1 MTDWREYQ
9 KYSVL
14 KQVFKKIFISR
25 AHFLKQT
32 ADKLCVPVNKLHIG
46 KEIFDNSSKNGNKK
60 HRSNICS
67 LTREGKSK
75 FPTYFWTSAV
85 TLHQLNMKGNCSKE
99 YLSSGASIVLS
110 VWFSLSGLA
119 AITGNVVVLWLFYKH
134 KSLRTISNRFL
145 ASLSVA
151 DVFVG
156 LVIDP
161 VWIVIVCWIQP
172 RGQRNLITL
181 TKMLWIQTTAAT
193 TLNSCCVSIDRFTAI
208 RFPFRY
214 QDILT
219 KRRCLAVIILVWF
232 ISLSLSFP
240 ILFFQP
246 GKDRK
251 ELFVSITCT
260 MFLAPLLVV
269 SFCYIII
276 FKVARK
282 QFGRILAAKKL
293 PDSSENI
300 RARVT
305 QNFKAIKTV
314 GFVLS
319 ACIIT
324 WMPSV
329 VLLLVDF
336 YYAKEERCRIRK
348 VKSVVLPWVQAIAFT
363 SSAINP
369 LIYYLRNSDF
379 RRAFR
384 RTFHWLPF
392 VHEQDALHLR
402 VQPERNR
409 LIRNVETCSNLT
421 TKETEV
427 WGQYIQA

>member
-1 MTDWREYQ
+1 MCLSINYILERKFSTILR
-9 KYSVL
+9 
-14 KQVFKKIFISR
+14 
-25 AHFLKQT
+25 
-32 ADKLCVPVNKLHIG
+32 
-46 KEIFDNSSKNGNKK
+46 KNGNKK
-60 HRSNICS
+60 HRINICS
-67 LTREGKSK
+67 LTSEGKSK

-119 AITGNVVVLWLFYKH
+119 AITGNVVVLWLFCKH

-161 VWIVIVCWIQP
+161 VWIVIICWIQP
-172 RGQRNLITL
+172 RGQKNLIML

-193 TLNSCCVSIDRFTAI
+193 TLNSCCVSIDRFIAI

-232 ISLSLSFP
+232 ISLSLSLP

-402 VQPERNR
+402 AQPERNR
-409 LIRNVETCSNLT
+409 FIRNVGTCGNLT

-427 WGQYIQA
+427 

>member
-1 MTDWREYQ
+1 ME
-9 KYSVL
+9 
-14 KQVFKKIFISR
+14 
-25 AHFLKQT
+25 
-32 ADKLCVPVNKLHIG
+32 VNCTEERL
-46 KEIFDNSSKNGNKK
+46 
-60 HRSNICS
+60 SN
-67 LTREGKSK
+67 
-75 FPTYFWTSAV
+75 A
-85 TLHQLNMKGNCSKE
+85 
-99 YLSSGASIVLS
+99 ASIVLS
-110 VWFSLSGLA
+110 AWLSLSGLA
-119 AITGNVVVLWLFYKH
+119 AVTGNVVVLWLFYKH

-172 RGQRNLITL
+172 RGQKNLSMI

-193 TLNSCCVSIDRFTAI
+193 TLNSCCVSIDRFIAI

-232 ISLSLSFP
+232 ISLTLSFP

-251 ELFVSITCT
+251 ELLVSITFTTC
-260 MFLAPLLVV
+260 LGPLLVI

-282 QFGRILAAKKL
+282 KFKRILPAKNI

-300 RARVT
+300 RVRGI

-319 ACIIT
+319 AYIIT
-324 WMPSV
+324 WVPCV
-329 VLLLVDF
+329 VLLLVDLVV
-336 YYAKEERCRIRK
+336 KEERCRRRK
-348 VKSVVLPWVQAIAFT
+348 IQFVVWPWVEAIAFT

-369 LIYYLRNSDF
+369 LIYYFRNSDF

-384 RTFHWLPF
+384 RTFHWLPC
-392 VHEQDALHLR
+392 VHAQNASHLR
-402 VQPERNR
+402 AQPERNQN
-409 LIRNVETCSNLT
+409 IRNVGTCGNLT
-421 TKETEV
+421 SKETQKSEDNLRKDP
-427 WGQYIQA
+427 A

>member
-1 MTDWREYQ
+1 MCLSINNILER
-9 KYSVL
+9 K
-14 KQVFKKIFISR
+14 
-25 AHFLKQT
+25 FLT
-32 ADKLCVPVNKLHIG
+32 ILR
-46 KEIFDNSSKNGNKK
+46 KNGNKK
-60 HRSNICS
+60 HRINICS

-172 RGQRNLITL
+172 RGQRNLIML

-193 TLNSCCVSIDRFTAI
+193 TLNSCCVSIDRFIAI

-232 ISLSLSFP
+232 ISLSLSLP

-379 RRAFR
+379 RQAFR

-409 LIRNVETCSNLT
+409 LIRNVETCGNLT

-427 WGQYIQA
+427 

>member
-1 MTDWREYQ
+1 MCLSINYILERKFSTILR
-9 KYSVL
+9 
-14 KQVFKKIFISR
+14 
-25 AHFLKQT
+25 
-32 ADKLCVPVNKLHIG
+32 
-46 KEIFDNSSKNGNKK
+46 KNGNKK
-60 HRSNICS
+60 HRINICS
-67 LTREGKSK
+67 LTSEGKSK

-161 VWIVIVCWIQP
+161 VWIVIICWIQP

-193 TLNSCCVSIDRFTAI
+193 TLNSCCVSIDRFIAI

-232 ISLSLSFP
+232 ISLSLSLP

-402 VQPERNR
+402 AQPERNR
-409 LIRNVETCSNLT
+409 FIRNVETCGNLT

-427 WGQYIQA
+427 

>member
-1 MTDWREYQ
+1 
-9 KYSVL
+9 
-14 KQVFKKIFISR
+14 
-25 AHFLKQT
+25 
-32 ADKLCVPVNKLHIG
+32 
-46 KEIFDNSSKNGNKK
+46 
-60 HRSNICS
+60 
-67 LTREGKSK
+67 
-75 FPTYFWTSAV
+75 
-85 TLHQLNMKGNCSKE
+85 MKGNCSKE

-172 RGQRNLITL
+172 RGQKNLIML

-193 TLNSCCVSIDRFTAI
+193 TLNSCCVSIDRFIAI

-232 ISLSLSFP
+232 ISLSLSLP

-282 QFGRILAAKKL
+282 QFGRVLAAKKL

-402 VQPERNR
+402 AQPERNR
-409 LIRNVETCSNLT
+409 FIRNVETCGNLT

>member
-1 MTDWREYQ
+1 MCLSINYILERKFSTILR
-9 KYSVL
+9 
-14 KQVFKKIFISR
+14 
-25 AHFLKQT
+25 
-32 ADKLCVPVNKLHIG
+32 
-46 KEIFDNSSKNGNKK
+46 KNGNKK
-60 HRSNICS
+60 HRINICS

-99 YLSSGASIVLS
+99 YLSSGASTVLS

-134 KSLRTISNRFL
+134 ESLRTISNRFL

-151 DVFVG
+151 DAFVG

-161 VWIVIVCWIQP
+161 VWIVIICWIQP
-172 RGQRNLITL
+172 RGQKNLSMI
-181 TKMLWIQTTAAT
+181 TKMLWIHTTAAT
-193 TLNSCCVSIDRFTAI
+193 TLNSCCVSIDRFIAI

-232 ISLSLSFP
+232 ISLSLSLP

-324 WMPSV
+324 WMPCV

-402 VQPERNR
+402 AQPERNR
-409 LIRNVETCSNLT
+409 FIRNVETCGNLT
-421 TKETEV
+421 ARETEV
-427 WGQYIQA
+427 

>member
-1 MTDWREYQ
+1 MCLSINYILERKFSTILR
-9 KYSVL
+9 
-14 KQVFKKIFISR
+14 
-25 AHFLKQT
+25 
-32 ADKLCVPVNKLHIG
+32 
-46 KEIFDNSSKNGNKK
+46 KNGNKK

-161 VWIVIVCWIQP
+161 VWIVIICWIQP
-172 RGQRNLITL
+172 RGQRNLIML

-232 ISLSLSFP
+232 ISLSLSLP

-329 VLLLVDF
+329 VLLLVDL
-336 YYAKEERCRIRK
+336 YYAKEDRCRIRK

-392 VHEQDALHLR
+392 VHEQDVLHLR
-402 VQPERNR
+402 AQPERNR
-409 LIRNVETCSNLT
+409 FIRNVETCGNLT

-427 WGQYIQA
+427 

>member
-1 MTDWREYQ
+1 ME
-9 KYSVL
+9 
-14 KQVFKKIFISR
+14 
-25 AHFLKQT
+25 
-32 ADKLCVPVNKLHIG
+32 VNCTEERL
-46 KEIFDNSSKNGNKK
+46 
-60 HRSNICS
+60 SN
-67 LTREGKSK
+67 
-75 FPTYFWTSAV
+75 A
-85 TLHQLNMKGNCSKE
+85 
-99 YLSSGASIVLS
+99 ASIVLS
-110 VWFSLSGLA
+110 AWLSLSGLA
-119 AITGNVVVLWLFYKH
+119 AVTGNVVVLWLFYKH

-145 ASLSVA
+145 ASLSMA

-161 VWIVIVCWIQP
+161 YWIVIRCWIQP
-172 RGQRNLITL
+172 EVHSNLFMITI
-181 TKMLWIQTTAAT
+181 MLKIQTTVAT
-193 TLNSCCVSIDRFTAI
+193 TLNSCCVSIDRFIAI

-329 VLLLVDF
+329 VLQLVTF
-336 YYAKEERCRIRK
+336 YYIEEAKRCRLRK
-348 VKSVVLPWVQAIAFT
+348 IKFVVSPWVQAIAFT

-369 LIYYLRNSDF
+369 LIYYFRNSDF

-384 RTFHWLPF
+384 RTFHWLPC
-392 VHEQDALHLR
+392 VHAQNASHLR
-402 VQPERNR
+402 AQPERNQN
-409 LIRNVETCSNLT
+409 IRNVGTCGNLT
-421 TKETEV
+421 SKET
-427 WGQYIQA
+427 

>member
-1 MTDWREYQ
+1 MCLSINYILER
-9 KYSVL
+9 
-14 KQVFKKIFISR
+14 IFSTILR
-25 AHFLKQT
+25 
-32 ADKLCVPVNKLHIG
+32 
-46 KEIFDNSSKNGNKK
+46 KNGNKK

-161 VWIVIVCWIQP
+161 VWIVIICWIQP
-172 RGQRNLITL
+172 RGQRNLIML

-193 TLNSCCVSIDRFTAI
+193 TLNSCCVSIDRFIAI

-232 ISLSLSFP
+232 ISLSLSLP

-402 VQPERNR
+402 AQPERNR
-409 LIRNVETCSNLT
+409 FIRNVETCGNLT

-427 WGQYIQA
+427 

>member
-1 MTDWREYQ
+1 MCLSINYILERKFSTILR
-9 KYSVL
+9 
-14 KQVFKKIFISR
+14 
-25 AHFLKQT
+25 
-32 ADKLCVPVNKLHIG
+32 
-46 KEIFDNSSKNGNKK
+46 KNGNKK

-145 ASLSVA
+145 ASLSMA

-172 RGQRNLITL
+172 RGQKNLSMI
-181 TKMLWIQTTAAT
+181 TKMLWIHTTAAT
-193 TLNSCCVSIDRFTAI
+193 TLNSCCVSIDRFIAI

-232 ISLSLSFP
+232 ISLSLSLP

-282 QFGRILAAKKL
+282 QFGRVLAAKKL

-379 RRAFR
+379 RQAFR

-409 LIRNVETCSNLT
+409 LIRNVETCGNLT

-427 WGQYIQA
+427 

>member
-1 MTDWREYQ
+1 ME
-9 KYSVL
+9 
-14 KQVFKKIFISR
+14 
-25 AHFLKQT
+25 
-32 ADKLCVPVNKLHIG
+32 VNCTEERL
-46 KEIFDNSSKNGNKK
+46 
-60 HRSNICS
+60 SN
-67 LTREGKSK
+67 
-75 FPTYFWTSAV
+75 A
-85 TLHQLNMKGNCSKE
+85 
-99 YLSSGASIVLS
+99 ASIVLS
-110 VWFSLSGLA
+110 VWLSLSGLA

-134 KSLRTISNRFL
+134 ESLRTISNRFL
-145 ASLSVA
+145 ASLSMA
-151 DVFVG
+151 DVLVG

-161 VWIVIVCWIQP
+161 VWIVIKCWIQP
-172 RGQRNLITL
+172 EVHSNLFMI
-181 TKMLWIQTTAAT
+181 TKMLWIHTTAAT
-193 TLNSCCVSIDRFTAI
+193 TLNSCCVSIDRFIAI

-232 ISLSLSFP
+232 ISLILSLP

-329 VLLLVDF
+329 VLQLVRF
-336 YYAKEERCRIRK
+336 YYMEEEKRCRLRK
-348 VKSVVLPWVQAIAFT
+348 LEFVKSPWVEAIAFT

-369 LIYYLRNSDF
+369 LIYYFRNSDF

-384 RTFHWLPF
+384 RTFHWLPC
-392 VHEQDALHLR
+392 VHEQNASHLR
-402 VQPERNR
+402 AQPERNQN
-409 LIRNVETCSNLT
+409 IRNVGTCGNLT
-421 TKETEV
+421 SKETEV
-427 WGQYIQA
+427 

>member
-1 MTDWREYQ
+1 MCLSINYILERKFSTILR
-9 KYSVL
+9 
-14 KQVFKKIFISR
+14 
-25 AHFLKQT
+25 
-32 ADKLCVPVNKLHIG
+32 
-46 KEIFDNSSKNGNKK
+46 KNRNKK

-75 FPTYFWTSAV
+75 FLTYFWTSAV

-99 YLSSGASIVLS
+99 YLSPGASIVLS

-161 VWIVIVCWIQP
+161 VWIVIICWIQP

-232 ISLSLSFP
+232 ISLCLPFP

-329 VLLLVDF
+329 VLLLVDL

-392 VHEQDALHLR
+392 VHEQDVLHLR
-402 VQPERNR
+402 AQPERNR
-409 LIRNVETCSNLT
+409 FIRNVETCGNLT

-427 WGQYIQA
+427 

>member
-1 MTDWREYQ
+1 MCLSINYILERKFSTILR
-9 KYSVL
+9 
-14 KQVFKKIFISR
+14 
-25 AHFLKQT
+25 
-32 ADKLCVPVNKLHIG
+32 
-46 KEIFDNSSKNGNKK
+46 KNGNKK

-67 LTREGKSK
+67 LTSEGKSK

-161 VWIVIVCWIQP
+161 FWIVIVCWIQP

-193 TLNSCCVSIDRFTAI
+193 TLNSCCVSIDRFIAI

-232 ISLSLSFP
+232 ISLSLSLP

-402 VQPERNR
+402 AQPERNR
-409 LIRNVETCSNLT
+409 FIRNVETCGNLT

-427 WGQYIQA
+427 

>member
-1 MTDWREYQ
+1 MCLSINYILERKFSTILR
-9 KYSVL
+9 
-14 KQVFKKIFISR
+14 
-25 AHFLKQT
+25 
-32 ADKLCVPVNKLHIG
+32 
-46 KEIFDNSSKNGNKK
+46 KNGNKK
-60 HRSNICS
+60 RRINICS

-161 VWIVIVCWIQP
+161 VWIVIICWIQP
-172 RGQRNLITL
+172 RGQKNLIML

-193 TLNSCCVSIDRFTAI
+193 TLNSCCVSIDRFIAI

-232 ISLSLSFP
+232 ISLSLSLP

-324 WMPSV
+324 WMPCV

-402 VQPERNR
+402 AQPERNR
-409 LIRNVETCSNLT
+409 FIRNVETCGNLT

-427 WGQYIQA
+427 

>member
-1 MTDWREYQ
+1 MCLSINYILERKFSTILR
-9 KYSVL
+9 
-14 KQVFKKIFISR
+14 
-25 AHFLKQT
+25 
-32 ADKLCVPVNKLHIG
+32 
-46 KEIFDNSSKNGNKK
+46 KNGNKK
-60 HRSNICS
+60 YRSNICS

-214 QDILT
+214 EDILT

-232 ISLSLSFP
+232 ISLSLSLP

-324 WMPSV
+324 WMPCV

-402 VQPERNR
+402 AQPERNR
-409 LIRNVETCSNLT
+409 FIRNVETCGNLT

-427 WGQYIQA
+427 

>member
-1 MTDWREYQ
+1 MCLSINYILERKFSTILR
-9 KYSVL
+9 
-14 KQVFKKIFISR
+14 
-25 AHFLKQT
+25 
-32 ADKLCVPVNKLHIG
+32 
-46 KEIFDNSSKNGNKK
+46 KNGNKK
-60 HRSNICS
+60 HRINICS
-67 LTREGKSK
+67 LTSEGKSK

-99 YLSSGASIVLS
+99 YLSPGASIVLS

-232 ISLSLSFP
+232 ISLSLSLP

-384 RTFHWLPF
+384 RTFHWLPC
-392 VHEQDALHLR
+392 VHEQDASHLR
-402 VQPERNR
+402 AQPERNR
-409 LIRNVETCSNLT
+409 LNRNIGTCGNLT

-427 WGQYIQA
+427 